1 MKFNSKAS
9 RINPGSFGIIMIWDK
24 SRSKQKK
31 HISDTHSMYSFNL
44 KPQFINLLSIIF
56 LTMHILFSCKPND
69 SPKNDL
75 PEGVRL
81 LDDRLVL
88 SVVVEEPDIVTPIGI
103 AIDDKDRLYVL
114 ESHTHLPPKD
124 YQGLDGDLIKVFEDT
139 NDDGNYDKISVF
151 AEGIKEGMN
160 LAFSH
165 EGHLHLVTSREVWV
179 FYDRDGDGV
188 CEEKKKLME
197 LKKPESV
204 YAHAAML
211 SITFSDDGF
220 MYLGR
225 GNTGSENWIFE
236 GSDGSQ
242 ISGYGDGGNV
252 IRAKWDGSQVE
263 EFSTGYWN
271 PFDLKFDSDGRLL
284 VADNDPDSRG
294 PNRLVHAVYKS
305 DFGYKTLFG
314 GSGIHPYLAWNG
326 ELPGTLPMAVPL
338 GEAPSGLLNASL
350 TNLPQDYQN
359 QMLCTIWEESTIV
372 RIDMQEN
379 GFSVTGKTEVIV
391 EGGEDFRPVAF
402 AVNSKGEIYFT
413 DWVVRYYPNH
423 GRGKIWKLSSKDND
437 KVFPR
442 NSRREPS
449 DPNNWE
455 KMMKSLDTA
464 TIKELR
470 SNLKSDDPFQK
481 HAGIMVLSKKKEEI
495 KNFAKDQDS
504 EIRLGALLAARKSG
518 DNDLEMLAKG
528 FLTDTDLQ
536 IRKMALIWI
545 GSSQMV
551 SLKNE
556 IGNALTVGPPSND
569 LFETYLETVKLL
581 QPDFVNTYQNQ
592 LQSRSQALKR
602 ELPGNF
608 VSKIVQ
614 NNMNPIEMRVYALR
628 FLDNPQEHKKLLIS
642 FLAEGVPDALRLE
655 TIRTLQNVPDK
666 EVSAKLLELALEAS
680 NSATVRSDALAG
692 LSRQPLD
699 DWNQIVPLLES
710 EEENLRIEAT
720 RFLRAKI
727 GQPDVKEAFEKH
739 LNKSSSSEGFQ
750 HQLQLGLDQELS
762 HRPDVADEKSWYGLL
777 DGNGDSERGRRVFFS
792 NTALCSTCHVMDGR
806 GGDLGPDLSNVGK
819 SKDRNNLIASILYPS
834 AEMSPEWQGWYIKLN
849 DGTLEQGRQIDVG
862 NNDIKLY
869 TQAKGFISVQKE
881 EIADYG
887 MIKESLM
894 PDGLEERLTDQDL
907 RDLLAYLGSFD

>member
-1 MKFNSKAS
+1 
-9 RINPGSFGIIMIWDK
+9 
-24 SRSKQKK
+24 
-31 HISDTHSMYSFNL
+31 MYSIYN
-44 KPQFINLLSIIF
+44 KPQSIIAYF
-56 LTMHILFSCKPND
+56 LIFLIASLSFSCQQNE
-69 SPKNDL
+69 SSKNEL

-103 AIDDKDRLYVL
+103 AIDAKDRLYVL

-124 YQGLDGDLIKVFEDT
+124 YQGPDGDLIKVFEDT
-139 NDDGNYDKISVF
+139 NGDGHLDKIAVF
-151 AEGIKEGMN
+151 ADGIKEGMN
-160 LAFSH
+160 LAFSP

-179 FYDRDGDGV
+179 FYDRDRDGV

-211 SITFSDDGF
+211 SITFSEDGY

-225 GNTGSENWIFE
+225 GNTGSEYWNFE

-242 ISGYGDGGNV
+242 VSGYGDGGNV
-252 IRAKWDGSQVE
+252 IRAKWDGSEVE
-263 EFSTGYWN
+263 IFSTGYWN
-271 PFDLKFDSDGRLL
+271 PFDLKFDNEGRLL

-294 PNRLVHAVYKS
+294 PNRLIHAVDKS
-305 DFGYKTLFG
+305 DFGYQSLFG

-326 ELPGTLPMAVPL
+326 ELPGTLPFAVPL
-338 GEAPSGLLNASL
+338 GEAPSGLVNASL
-350 TNLPQDYQN
+350 TNFPQDYDN

-372 RIDMQEN
+372 RINFQEN
-379 GFSVTGKTEVIV
+379 GLSVTGSSEVIV

-402 AVNSKGEIYFT
+402 AVNSKGEVYFT
-413 DWVVRYYPNH
+413 DWVIRYYPNH
-423 GRGKIWKLSSKDND
+423 GRGKIWKLSSKDNE

-442 NSRREPS
+442 KSKMDPS

-455 KMMKSLDTA
+455 RMMKSLDTA
-464 TIKELR
+464 TIMD
-470 SNLKSDDPFQK
+470 LKSLLQSEDPYER
-481 HAGIMVLSKKKEEI
+481 HAGIMALSKKKEEI
-495 KNFAKDQDS
+495 KALAKDQDA
-504 EIRLGALLAARKSG
+504 EIRLGAILAAKRSG
-518 DNDLEMLAKG
+518 DKELEALAKG
-528 FLTDTDLQ
+528 FLNDPDSQ

-545 GSSQMV
+545 GTSQMV
-551 SLKNE
+551 TLKDE
-556 IGNALTVGPPSND
+556 IGIALRVGPPSND

-581 QPDFVNTYQNQ
+581 QPDFVNAFQNR

-602 ELPGNF
+602 ELPENF
-608 VSKIVQ
+608 VSDIVQ
-614 NNMNPIEMRVYALR
+614 NNKNPIEMRVFALR

-642 FLAEGVPDALRLE
+642 FLEEGVPDALRLE
-655 TIRTLQNVPDK
+655 TIRILQNVPDK
-666 EVSAKLLELALEAS
+666 EVAAKLLELTLEAS

-710 EEENLRIEAT
+710 GDENIRIEAA

-727 GQPDVKEAFEKH
+727 SQPDVRKAFEKH
-739 LNKSSSSEGFQ
+739 LKNSNSSEGFQ
-750 HQLQLGLDQELS
+750 QQLQLGLDQELTN
-762 HRPDVADEKSWYGLL
+762 RPEVGDEKLWYGLL
-777 DGNGDSERGRRVFFS
+777 DGTGDSERGRRVFFS
-792 NTALCSTCHVMDGR
+792 NTSLCSTCHVMDGR

-834 AEMSPEWQGWYIKLN
+834 AEMSPEWQGWYIKLKN
-849 DGTLEQGRQIDVG
+849 GKLEQGRQIDVG
-862 NNDIKLY
+862 IKDIKLY
-869 TQAKGFISVQKE
+869 TQAKGLISVQKE
-881 EIADYG
+881 DIADYG

-894 PDGLEERLTDQDL
+894 PNGLEERLTDQDL
-907 RDLLAYLGSFD
+907 RDLLAYLEGFD

>member
-1 MKFNSKAS
+1 MT
-9 RINPGSFGIIMIWDK
+9 WDK
-24 SRSKQKK
+24 SRSKQKNT
-31 HISDTHSMYSFNL
+31 HSDTHFMHSFNH
-44 KPQFINLLSIIF
+44 KPQFITLFSFIF
-56 LTMHILFSCKPND
+56 LAIHLLFSCKP
-69 SPKNDL
+69 NDL

-88 SVVVEEPDIVTPIGI
+88 SVIAKEPDIVTPIGI
-103 AIDDKDRLYVL
+103 AIDDKDRVYVL

-124 YQGLDGDLIKVFEDT
+124 YQGPDGDLIKVFEDT
-139 NDDGNYDKISVF
+139 NGDGHLDKISVF

-160 LAFSH
+160 LAFSP

-179 FYDRDGDGV
+179 FYDHDGDGV

-211 SITFSDDGF
+211 SITFSEDGY

-225 GNTGSENWIFE
+225 GNTGSEYWNFE

-271 PFDLKFDSDGRLL
+271 PFDLKFDNEGRLL

-294 PNRLVHAVYKS
+294 PNRLVHAVYQS

-326 ELPGTLPMAVPL
+326 ELPGTLPIAVPL
-338 GEAPSGLLNASL
+338 GEAPSGLVNASL
-350 TNLPQDYQN
+350 TNLPQDYDN

-372 RIDMQEN
+372 RIDMRDN
-379 GFSVTGKTEVIV
+379 GLSVSGKTEIIV

-413 DWVVRYYPNH
+413 DWVVRFYPNH
-423 GRGKIWKLSSKDND
+423 GRGKIWKLSSKDNE

-442 NSRREPS
+442 KSKMEPS
-449 DPNNWE
+449 DSNHWE
-455 KMMKSLDTA
+455 SMMKSLDTA
-464 TIKELR
+464 TIMEVK

-481 HAGIMVLSKKKEEI
+481 HVGIIALTNRIEEI
-495 KNFAKDQDS
+495 KILAKDQDAAV
-504 EIRLGALLAARKSG
+504 RLGALLAARKSG
-518 DNDLEMLAKG
+518 DKELETLAKG
-528 FLTDTDLQ
+528 FLTDTDSQ

-545 GSSQMV
+545 GSTQMV
-551 SLKNE
+551 TLKNE
-556 IGNALTVGPPSND
+556 IGNALTVSSPSND

-581 QPDFVNTYQNQ
+581 QPDFVHAFQNQ

-602 ELPGNF
+602 ELPENF
-608 VSKIVQ
+608 VSDIVQ
-614 NNMNPIEMRVYALR
+614 NGKNPIEMRVYALR

-642 FLAEGVPDALRLE
+642 FLAAGVPDALRLE

-666 EVSAKLLELALEAS
+666 EVSAKLLALTLEAS
-680 NSATVRSDALAG
+680 NSASVRSDALAG

-710 EEENLRIEAT
+710 EEENIRIEAA
-720 RFLRAKI
+720 RFLRAKVS
-727 GQPDVKEAFEKH
+727 QPDVREAFEKH
-739 LNKSSSSEGFQ
+739 LNKSSTSDGFKQ
-750 HQLQLGLDQELS
+750 QIQLGLNQELT

-777 DGNGDSERGRRVFFS
+777 DGKGESERGRRVFFS
-792 NTALCSTCHVMDGR
+792 NMSLCSTCHVMDGR

-869 TQAKGFISVQKE
+869 TQSKGFISVKKE
-881 EIADYG
+881 DIADYG

-894 PDGLEERLTDQDL
+894 PDGLEQRLTDQDL
-907 RDLLAYLGSFD
+907 RDLLAYLGIFD